1 MLPQLGPLE
10 YGRQL
15 WKELFLVATTQW
27 VDLTYVGLKTACKA
41 TVCDLG
47 GVA

>member
-1 MLPQLGPLE
+1 MLSQLGPLE

-15 WKELFLVATTQW
+15 WKELFLVATTQR
-27 VDLTYVGLKTACKA
+27 VDLTYVGLKTARGA
-41 TVCDLG
+41 TLCGLG